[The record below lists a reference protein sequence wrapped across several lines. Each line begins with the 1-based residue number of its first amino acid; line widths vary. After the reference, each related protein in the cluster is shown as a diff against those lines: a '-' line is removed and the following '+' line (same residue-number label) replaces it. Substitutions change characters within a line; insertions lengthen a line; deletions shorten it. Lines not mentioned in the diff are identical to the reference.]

1 MPSIEFG
8 FKIIRDMT
16 KEEIIEELVASQ
28 RVIMEAQTLDCL
40 KQHLIH
46 FRTVAVQK
54 RLCEEADLEPTVF
67 GGLLGRGDDD

>member
-28 RVIMEAQTLDCL
+28 RIIMEAQTMDCL

-46 FRTVAVQK
+46 FRVVAVQK
-54 RLCEEADLEPTVF
+54 RLCEEADLTPSIF
-67 GGLLGRGDDD
+67 GGLLGRDDDE